1 MAKGKSNP
9 KYSKNEQMD
18 LIDITPEQL
27 KKIAPKIRRYKACVT
42 ERVALNAEEKKLKDL
57 IKQFAHSSQMKRLPD
72 GSIKFRCDDMIV
84 SVTPQDE
91 KVSVKE
97 NKE

>member
-42 ERVALNAEEKKLKDL
+42 ERIALNAEEKKLKEL
-57 IKQFAHSSQMKRLPD
+57 IKQFAHESGIQRLED
-72 GSIKFRCDDMIV
+72 GSIKFGCDGLIV

-97 NKE
+97 SKE